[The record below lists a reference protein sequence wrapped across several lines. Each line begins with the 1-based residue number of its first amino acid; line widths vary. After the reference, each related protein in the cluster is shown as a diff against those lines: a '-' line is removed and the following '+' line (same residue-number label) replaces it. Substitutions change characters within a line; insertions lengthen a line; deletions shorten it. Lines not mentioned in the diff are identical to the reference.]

1 MGAVRLEGRPAL
13 SSGSVIAIYLYCL
26 VKSARRPSMTQ
37 VPGGLPGASRPEAV
51 DARGGIWLVVA
62 EAPLDTYG
70 SGQLEQHLS
79 DMDWVGRIALAHE
92 EVVEAFAR
100 RGSATVIPMKLFTMF
115 STRERAVADVA
126 GRRRTINAA
135 MRRIAGAD
143 EWGVR
148 IARAAPS
155 SAAPAAERPRTG
167 TAFLAARKQARDA
180 VQGARVA
187 AGEAALDAFD
197 RLARLARRARRRDF
211 DDAGGGSPPLLDAVF
226 LVARS
231 HRSRFTLAARRHA
244 AACASAGAIMTVT
257 GPWPAYNFVQ
267 DDEQER

>member
-1 MGAVRLEGRPAL
+1 MGTVRLEGCAAI

-26 VKSARRPSMTQ
+26 VKSARRPSMTH

-51 DARGGIWLVVA
+51 DASGGLWLVVA

-92 EVVEAFAR
+92 EVVEVFAR
-100 RGSATVIPMKLFTMF
+100 RNSATVIPMKLFTMF
-115 STRERAVADVA
+115 STRQRAVADVA
-126 GRRRTINAA
+126 GRRRSINAA

-148 IARAAPS
+148 ITRG
-155 SAAPAAERPRTG
+155 APAAAAPLERPRTG
-167 TAFLAARKQARDA
+167 AAFLAARKQARDA
-180 VQGARVA
+180 VHGARVA
-187 AGEAALDAFD
+187 AAEAAHEAFD

-211 DDAGGGSPPLLDAVF
+211 DDTGGGTPPLLDAVF

-231 HRSRFTLAARRHA
+231 HRSRFTLATRRHA
-244 AACASAGAIMTVT
+244 AACASAGAVLTVT

-267 DDEQER
+267 DDEHEQ

>member
-1 MGAVRLEGRPAL
+1 M
-13 SSGSVIAIYLYCL
+13 IAIYLYCL
-26 VKSARRPSMTQ
+26 VKSARRPSMTH
-37 VPGGLPGASRPEAV
+37 VPSGLPGASRPDAV
-51 DARGGIWLVVA
+51 DAKGGLWLVVA

-70 SGQLEQHLS
+70 SDQLEQRLS

-100 RGSATVIPMKLFTMF
+100 RASATVIPMKLFTMF
-115 STRERAVADVA
+115 STRERAVADVG

-148 IARAAPS
+148 ITRAVP
-155 SAAPAAERPRTG
+155 AAAASAAERPRSG
-167 TAFLAARKQARDA
+167 AAFLAARKQARDA

-187 AGEAALDAFD
+187 AAEAALDAFD
-197 RLARLARRARRRDF
+197 RLAKFARRTRRRDF
-211 DDAGGGSPPLLDAVF
+211 DDGGGGTPPLLDAVF

-231 HRSRFTLAARRHA
+231 QRGRFTSAARRQA
-244 AACASAGAIMTVT
+244 SACASAGAIMSVT

-267 DDEQER
+267 DDEPGQ